1 MIDRL
6 VLMDF
11 VSFLP
16 MYRVRGAS
24 EHADIFWASLRDSMR
39 KTGLMAPE
47 RSDDFVPRM
56 KGWLHPRLILGQ
68 TCGLPYISKLSD
80 KVELVGTPDYG
91 VDGCPP
97 GFYHSTILVS
107 PGDSRSSLPEF
118 RGATLA
124 LNGEDSQSGYAAIMR
139 AVAPYAQDGRFFGRA
154 IHSGSH
160 EASMR
165 LVKEGR
171 VDLASID
178 SVTWRMSREFDPEIT
193 ELKVIATTTPTPGL
207 PFISAVGNPTKKI
220 FEAVSEGISSLPDQT
235 RKAFGLKGMLPFKK
249 SDYDMIKT
257 NLAEAE
263 RIHSLPQVEEL
274 ADH

>member
-1 MIDRL
+1 
-6 VLMDF
+6 
-11 VSFLP
+11 
-16 MYRVRGAS
+16 
-24 EHADIFWASLRDSMR
+24 MR